1 MFAGQYTAKAI
12 YLVSDG
18 NVVMAEVRGS
28 VQTRAGE
35 RYDNEYCFVF
45 RFRGDRIA
53 EIVEYCDADLIE
65 RVLGSYDD
73 ACAAAAGA
81 QGPQPG
87 VQRPCSAK
95 GLSNDPADA
104 AEPPSSHFD
113 AGSEGISGSQ

>member
-81 QGPQPG
+81 QGPSRGSSGPAQ
-87 VQRPCSAK
+87 QRV
-95 GLSNDPADA
+95 
-104 AEPPSSHFD
+104 
-113 AGSEGISGSQ
+113 